1 MGKVG
6 IGLNLEAVRTS
17 HKSFEWAVQFAAE
30 LGYEY
35 IEPMVHWGRELLSE
49 ARYFHSVSMLDD
61 PLRIRREVEKHGL
74 KLSALS
80 SHSQLSK
87 PEIAVEYLKQAA
99 RYAAE
104 CGAPVINTHEGH
116 KQEWTTEE
124 EDFVLIRYSI
134 MEAAKVCE
142 PRGIKLGLEMHQTY
156 SLIPD
161 KYDRIL
167 NLVSSPSV
175 GANFDTGNAY
185 LGGIDPIAWLE
196 RIKHRLVH
204 MHAKDISIQQSD
216 AERGKVMGTPVG
228 CACGDGVIDWAGWYR
243 SSAGSCRTSCS
254 ASSAARWTRPRE
266 TSSICAGSCS
276 DTTTGNHRSYR
287 LACSCASFVC
297 QS

>member
-17 HKSFEWAVQFAAE
+17 HKPFEWGVEFAAE

-35 IEPMVHWGRELLSE
+35 LEPMVHWGRELLSE

-61 PLRIRREVEKHGL
+61 PLRIRRAVEKHGL

-99 RYAAE
+99 RYAKE

-116 KQEWTTEE
+116 KQPWTTEE

-134 MEAAKVCE
+134 MEASKVCE
-142 PRGIKLGLEMHQTY
+142 PRGIKIGLEMHQTY

-167 NLVSSPSV
+167 NLVDSPIV

-185 LGGIDPIAWLE
+185 LGGIDPIQWLC

-204 MHAKDISIQQSD
+204 IHAKDISIEQSD
-216 AERGKVMGTPVG
+216 KERGKVMGTPVG
-228 CACGDGVIDWAGWYR
+228 CACGDGVIDWAEVVSILRGIPQDIVL
-243 SSAGSCRTSCS
+243 SVECGTLDQ
-254 ASSAARWTRPRE
+254 AAR
-266 TSSICAGSCS
+266 SIEHLRKIV
-276 DTTTGNHRSYR
+276 N
-287 LACSCASFVC
+287 
-297 QS
+297 

>member
-1 MGKVG
+1 MGRIG

-17 HKSFEWAVQFAAE
+17 HKPFEWAVAFAAE

-35 IEPMVHWGRELLSE
+35 VEPMVHWGRELLSE
-49 ARYFHSVSMLDD
+49 AGYFHSVSMLDD
-61 PLRIRREVEKHGL
+61 PLRIRRACEKHGL

-104 CGAPVINTHEGH
+104 CGAPVINTHEGR
-116 KQEWTTEE
+116 KQPWTTEE

-134 MEAAKVCE
+134 MEAVKVCE

-161 KYDRIL
+161 KYDRIM
-167 NLVSSPSV
+167 NLVDSAAV

-185 LGGIDPIAWLE
+185 LGGEDPIAWLDK
-196 RIKHRLVH
+196 IKHRLVH
-204 MHAKDISIQQSD
+204 VHAKDISVEQSD
-216 AERGKVMGTPVG
+216 AERGKVMGTAVG
-228 CACGDGVIDWAGWYR
+228 CACGDGVIDWRRVVAIL
-243 SSAGSCRTSCS
+243 RTIPQDIVLSVECGTLDQ
-254 ASSAARWTRPRE
+254 AAR
-266 TSSICAGSCS
+266 SIQYLK
-276 DTTTGNHRSYR
+276 T
-287 LACSCASFVC
+287 LL
-297 QS
+297 

>member
-17 HKSFEWAVQFAAE
+17 HKSFEWGVQFAAE

-61 PLRIRREVEKHGL
+61 PLRIRQACEQHGL

-116 KQEWTTEE
+116 KQPWTTEE

-134 MEAAKVCE
+134 MEASKVCD

-156 SLIPD
+156 SLIPA

-167 NLVSSPSV
+167 NLVDSPLI

-185 LGGIDPIAWLE
+185 LGGEDPIAWLQ

-204 MHAKDISIQQSD
+204 MHAKDISIEQSD
-216 AERGKVMGTPVG
+216 AERGKVMGTAVG
-228 CACGDGVIDWAGWYR
+228 CACGDGVIDWEQVVAIVR
-243 SSAGSCRTSCS
+243 SIPQDIVLSVECGTLDQ
-254 ASSAARWTRPRE
+254 AAR
-266 TSSICAGSCS
+266 SIEHLRKVVNS
-276 DTTTGNHRSYR
+276 
-287 LACSCASFVC
+287 
-297 QS
+297 

>member
-61 PLRIRREVEKHGL
+61 PLRIRRAVEKHGL

-116 KQEWTTEE
+116 KQDWTTEE

-167 NLVSSPSV
+167 NLVNSPNV

-204 MHAKDISIQQSD
+204 MHAKDISVQQSE
-216 AERGKVMGTPVG
+216 AERGKVMGTAVG
-228 CACGDGVIDWAGWYR
+228 CACGDGVIDWA
-243 SSAGSCRTSCS
+243 AGGIDPPRDPAGHRAQRRVRHAGAGRAEHRAFAEGGGVKQKATRT
-254 ASSAARWTRPRE
+254 
-266 TSSICAGSCS
+266 
-276 DTTTGNHRSYR
+276 
-287 LACSCASFVC
+287 
-297 QS
+297 